1 MSHRCKWI
9 SVLNNVISHGSGNL
23 ILVFHNATLHS
34 VPINFICPSKGN
46 LRQQSRNL
54 VFQPCSLISNVYNI
68 HSRLWSR
75 CLNQVRSFFAG
86 VDSLRKC
93 FDYFEEE
100 MEVTYQNRFF
110 RHLDISDNMIKSK
123 ERVWYEDKI
132 HDLLSFWVE
141 KVGKEASLN
150 DLLNT
155 LLILNQR
162 RTAEIIRDKAIQH
175 GHYYVCENQR
185 EEDTLSETPSEKTQP

>member
-1 MSHRCKWI
+1 MGVTKNLIR
-9 SVLNNVISHGSGNL
+9 HGSGNL

-34 VPINFICPSKGN
+34 VPINFICPSRGN
-46 LRQQSRNL
+46 LRQQSRNVL
-54 VFQPCSLISNVYNI
+54 FQTCSLTSNVHNI

-75 CLNQVRSFFAG
+75 SLNQVLSFFAG
-86 VDSLRKC
+86 VESLRKC

-100 MEVTYQNRFF
+100 MEVSYHNKFF

-123 ERVWYEDKI
+123 EHGSYDDKI
-132 HDLLSFWVE
+132 HGLLSFWVE

-155 LLILNQR
+155 LLIHNQR
-162 RTAEIIRDKAIQH
+162 RTAETIRDKAIQH
-175 GHYYVCENQR
+175 GHYVCENQR
-185 EEDTLSETPSEKTQP
+185 EEDTLSETPSEKTQS